1 MKILKGNIVHTPT
14 KDAFEL
20 YENQYIMVSDDG
32 LVEGISRTIPE
43 EHKDNVIDFT
53 DKLIIPAYT
62 DLHLHP
68 FQYPLVGSGYDRELL
83 QWCWKYCG
91 PAEALS
97 LEAGFEKRTCMAV
110 IHDLWKYGSL
120 HSVHFPT
127 QVERNT
133 DTLMELFT
141 QTGMYC
147 FAGKSQDDLPLFEE
161 EAEETKEESM
171 KAALRLAEK
180 YKDSPRVKYIFTV
193 GWSLDASE
201 EMMREIR
208 EAARCMKVPF
218 QAH

>member
-32 LVEGISRTIPE
+32 LVEGISRTITE
-43 EHKDNVIDFT
+43 EHKDNIIDFT

-97 LEAGFEKRTCMAV
+97 LEAR
-110 IHDLWKYGSL
+110 I
-120 HSVHFPT
+120 P
-127 QVERNT
+127 
-133 DTLMELFT
+133 
-141 QTGMYC
+141 
-147 FAGKSQDDLPLFEE
+147 
-161 EAEETKEESM
+161 
-171 KAALRLAEK
+171 
-180 YKDSPRVKYIFTV
+180 
-193 GWSLDASE
+193 
-201 EMMREIR
+201 
-208 EAARCMKVPF
+208 
-218 QAH
+218 